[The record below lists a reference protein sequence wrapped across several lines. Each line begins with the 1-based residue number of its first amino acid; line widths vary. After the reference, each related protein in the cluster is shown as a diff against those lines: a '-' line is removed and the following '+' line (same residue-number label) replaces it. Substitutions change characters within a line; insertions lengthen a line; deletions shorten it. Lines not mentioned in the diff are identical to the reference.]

1 MDSNLPPPAWKPAL
15 EADSRIAWLV
25 LAMAVATLGMVAFSL

>member
-15 EADSRIAWLV
+15 ESDARIAWIVLA
-25 LAMAVATLGMVAFSL
+25 LAMAAMGMVAFSL